1 MAVTNGWGQGVINN
15 TNGFG
20 KLATNNIG
28 AGSVYENSAS
38 GDTVLVAPSAPSFA
52 STRSFNFD
60 GVDDFIQIPYNSIF
74 NQSVY
79 SFSFWIKNDS
89 NSTGGDKGII
99 CADTSTRGFAI
110 QQNSQVLKFTPN
122 ISSGA
127 STVSDSDFF
136 NTTSTWIHCAL
147 TFDGTDLILYKN
159 GVSAATQSSGTLT
172 LNANNNNLTIG
183 NNPFTS
189 GRFFDGN
196 IDEVS
201 IFNTALSSSDVTSIY
216 NSGVPNDISSL
227 NPVAW
232 YRCGENASYK
242 SPQWL
247 MPENSNFANSRFSN
261 YSFEF
266 DGVDD
271 FFIISPSISLSGT
284 FTLSAWVK
292 PVTLSSNQG
301 NIISSATSNANKIGI
316 SSPSSVQ
323 VKLNGTLSTITDG
336 GSNNFTIGTWQH
348 ILIIRNSS
356 NTVTVFRNGSAFGS
370 SVTNAGTGTFDSIG
384 KFNNVQ
390 FLDEQLDEVAIFDTD
405 QSANVANIYNGGVPT
420 TLPSGAVAHWR
431 MGEEAN
437 FTNNWLINN
446 SALSNY
452 STRSFQ
458 FDGVDD
464 FINCGDNDNLS
475 FGDGSS
481 DSAFS
486 ISSWWNMAD
495 VVSFRAIN
503 KVGTSIS
510 EYRINTLNSG
520 LLKFTLYDNTNSNY
534 IGLVSNSDL
543 SSFENTWINVVA
555 TYDGSGSSSGLKVY
569 VNGSILATST
579 NNSGSYVAMH
589 NTSNNFL
596 IGKSSFSGVTSTAN
610 GKIDEVAVF
619 NSELSA
625 SDVTSIYNSGT
636 PSDISS
642 LSPISH
648 WRMGENATFS
658 TNWSLPDNGSASNTG
673 TSSNMDLS
681 DLVGDAPNYTGAG
694 LSNNMTIEDRV
705 GNAANSDN
713 NAVSFNMTE
722 SDRETDVPS

>member
-232 YRCGENASYK
+232 YRMGENSNYK

-247 MPENSNFANSRFSN
+247 MLENSNFANSRISN
-261 YSFEF
+261 YSYQF
-266 DGVDD
+266 DGVNDFVTVNDD
-271 FFIISPSISLSGT
+271 ASLKVVTANHSLSFWMKTTDGST
-284 FTLSAWVK
+284 QVLSEKGSSDELAAWV
-292 PVTLSSNQG
+292 VS
-301 NIISSATSNANKIGI
+301 NKIRWAGPNTFN
-316 SSPSSVQ
+316 SSIDVNDGNWKHIAFVADGSSSFIYI
-323 VKLNGTLSTITDG
+323 NGSLDATGSTKIQA
-336 GSNNFTIGTWQH
+336 SA
-348 ILIIRNSS
+348 NSS
-356 NTVTVFRNGSAFGS
+356 NYVFGARSGGSFAFDG
-370 SVTNAGTGTFDSIG
+370 
-384 KFNNVQ
+384 
-390 FLDEQLDEVAIFDTD
+390 QLDQIAIFNRALSSTEV
-405 QSANVANIYNGGVPT
+405 SALYNSGTPT
-420 TLPSGAVAHWR
+420 TLPSGAVAHYKL
-431 MGEEAN
+431 GEE
-437 FTNNWLINN
+437 
-446 SALSNY
+446 
-452 STRSFQ
+452 
-458 FDGVDD
+458 
-464 FINCGDNDNLS
+464 
-475 FGDGSS
+475 
-481 DSAFS
+481 
-486 ISSWWNMAD
+486 
-495 VVSFRAIN
+495 
-503 KVGTSIS
+503 
-510 EYRINTLNSG
+510 
-520 LLKFTLYDNTNSNY
+520 
-534 IGLVSNSDL
+534 
-543 SSFENTWINVVA
+543 
-555 TYDGSGSSSGLKVY
+555 
-569 VNGSILATST
+569 
-579 NNSGSYVAMH
+579 
-589 NTSNNFL
+589 
-596 IGKSSFSGVTSTAN
+596 
-610 GKIDEVAVF
+610 
-619 NSELSA
+619 
-625 SDVTSIYNSGT
+625 
-636 PSDISS
+636 
-642 LSPISH
+642 
-648 WRMGENATFS
+648 ATFS
-658 TNWSLPDNGSASNTG
+658 TNWTIPDQVGSNDG
-673 TSSNMDLS
+673 TSS
-681 DLVGDAPNYTGAG
+681 
-694 LSNNMTIEDRV
+694 NMTIEDRV
-705 GNAANSDN
+705 GDSPNSTN
-713 NAVSFNMTE
+713 NAVSFNMVE
-722 SDRETDVPS
+722 ADRETDVPS